1 MGKLFLKSI
10 DAISEWTGKC
20 AAYIILPG
28 IIILAWEVISRY
40 AFNHPTMW
48 AHGSSQRL
56 FAVYYIIGGAYV
68 LRYKDHVGVDIIYN
82 RFSLRTKAGLDLIT
96 GLAFFTFCGVLLWQG
111 LGFAITSII
120 QLEPDDTPW
129 RAPVYPIKLML
140 PVGAF
145 LILLQGLANFCRS
158 LVTFITGRKYEY

>member
-1 MGKLFLKSI
+1 MGKSILRSI

-20 AAYIILPG
+20 TAFILLPG
-28 IIILAWEVISRY
+28 IVILAWEVVSRY
-40 AFNHPTMW
+40 ALNHPTMW

-56 FAVYYIIGGAYV
+56 FAVYYVLGGAYV
-68 LRYKDHVGVDIIYN
+68 LRNKDHVGVDIIYN
-82 RFSLRTKAGLDLIT
+82 RFSLRTKAVLDLVT
-96 GLAFFTFCGVLLWQG
+96 SFAFFIFCGVLLWQG
-111 LGFAITSII
+111 VGFAMTSLS

-145 LILLQGLANFCRS
+145 LILLQGLANFCRT
-158 LVTFITGRKYEY
+158 LITVISGRECEY